1 MPDVARRR
9 RPAEVRA
16 LLVRAAGD
24 VFARKGYAQTTTDD
38 IAEEA
43 GVAVSVM
50 YRHFKNKSEL
60 FREAVLSPFVEFLSG
75 FDATWRAQLDQPWEE
90 RRLMGALLSLFYD
103 SLQEHRDAVLSLMAP
118 DGRVDPEQAR
128 EAGEL
133 FQRMFEQL
141 RLIGEA
147 ESASR
152 GWFPP
157 EDIELTIRLALGMVA
172 SMAVFD
178 GFLPPGPGRPSRD
191 ALLEHMSDL
200 VLYGLRRAPCPGETG
215 RSVAASPVTEW

>member
-1 MPDVARRR
+1 MTEAARRR

-16 LLVRAAGD
+16 LLVRAASE
-24 VFARKGYAQTTTDD
+24 VFARKGYAQATTDD

-103 SLQEHRDAVLSLMAP
+103 SLREHRDAVLSLMAA
-118 DGRVDPEQAR
+118 DGSVEAEQAR

-133 FQRMFEQL
+133 FQRMFGEL
-141 RLIGEA
+141 RLIGES
-147 ESASR
+147 ESATR
-152 GWFPP
+152 GWFPA
-157 EDIELTIRLALGMVA
+157 ENIELTIRLALGMVA

-178 GFLPPGPGRPSRD
+178 GLLPPEPDRPSRE
-191 ALLEHMSDL
+191 ALLEHMSDV
-200 VLYGLRRAPCPGETG
+200 VLYGLRRAPCPGQDTA
-215 RSVAASPVTEW
+215 V

>member
-1 MPDVARRR
+1 MTEVVRRR

-16 LLVRAAGD
+16 LLVQAASE
-24 VFARKGYAQTTTDD
+24 VFALKGYAQTTTDD

-90 RRLMGALLSLFYD
+90 RRLMGALLTLFYD
-103 SLQEHRDAVLSLMAP
+103 SLREHRDAVLSLMAS
-118 DGRVDPEQAR
+118 DGRIEPEQAR

-133 FQRMFEQL
+133 LQRMFGEL

-147 ESASR
+147 ESTSR
-152 GWFPP
+152 GWFPA
-157 EDIELTIRLALGMVA
+157 ENIELTIRLALGMVA
-172 SMAVFD
+172 SMAVLEA
-178 GFLPPGPGRPSRD
+178 FLPPEPDRPSREE
-191 ALLEHMSDL
+191 LLEHMSDL
-200 VLYGLRRAPCPGETG
+200 VLYGLRRAPCPDVG
-215 RSVAASPVTEW
+215 RATRGR